1 METYIPSLTNF
12 PYIFRSYNYSDANM
26 YASVQ
31 RRSGERNKQHKPEE
45 EPYPN
50 QNMHNASENPY
61 EWLST
66 GASRHRSTGQLD
78 RQPVNYE
85 NPYDQAGGR
94 SFSNQM
100 YMDHKEIEKSKK
112 LSSNAGFYGD
122 RHVYSRDTAYSS
134 PADRPR

>member
-1 METYIPSLTNF
+1 
-12 PYIFRSYNYSDANM
+12 M

-31 RRSGERNKQHKPEE
+31 RRSGDRTKKHKPEDE
-45 EPYPN
+45 SYSN
-50 QNMHNASENPY
+50 QNMHSPSENPY

-66 GASRHRSTGQLD
+66 GASRHRSTGHLD

-85 NPYDQAGGR
+85 NPYDRTGGR

-100 YMDHKEIEKSKK
+100 YMDHKEIEKSKT
-112 LSSNAGFYGD
+112 SSNAVFYGD
-122 RHVYSRDTAYSS
+122 RTVYSRDTAYSS